1 MDDERKAGRKRREDE
16 VNIGRS
22 ELDDARQEG
31 KSTTTRYY
39 ITPGQR

>member
-1 MDDERKAGRKRREDE
+1 MDEGEMARRKGREDE